1 MPHVFLDFEAFSYV
15 DLKMVGSYKYAED
28 PTTEAL
34 CYAIAVDDSP
44 VSLAIPDALDR
55 LTFPRDIPDDWIF
68 VAHNIEMEKNILRSK
83 FEIDIPFERWIDTAA
98 LAARMSLPRS
108 LEELALFFSLDV
120 GAKQDANTARKG
132 DSVCRPRPPSKHNP
146 ATRWTPATKP
156 EAFTALYERC
166 KLDVELCRT
175 VFKRLLQHEENERAI
190 WLLTMKM
197 NQQGVKVD
205 LDSIPD
211 ALEVLRKDGDPLIAE
226 FAELTGGLKVKS
238 YVKVAELLGMQGC
251 DRPQVREALKNKNLD
266 PRKRRIL
273 EIIQALSK
281 ASPSKLDAMVNRAHS
296 DNRVR
301 GSFLY
306 AGAERTLRWSSSG
319 VQFQNFKRGLGKE
332 MDLAFRAL
340 RTGMLERVFDGAPRV
355 PPDPPLTPTG
365 TVAEMLKG
373 FILGPHFHGDLA
385 QIEARVI
392 AWYAGDEEQLQLFR
406 NKGDPYCSLASDIF
420 GEKVTKADKERRFI
434 GKQGELS
441 CGFGVGADK
450 FQWNLFDKFDVEISD
465 DFSKHIVA
473 TYRKRHPKIV
483 AFWGRVEKGF
493 VHVVA
498 TKTPRVRVTR
508 NLWMGYVKI
517 SGQNFAY
524 IELPNGRKMYYAD
537 AQLLPGKR
545 GPQVA
550 YYGRD
555 QFHPGWT
562 LITTYG
568 GKIAEN
574 VTQAFAREI
583 IAAAMLRLDAAGYVL
598 EMTVHDAVAA
608 VDDGTKTLQDF
619 TNRMKEVPPYAEGL
633 PIEVD
638 TSRSVRYQ

>member
-1 MPHVFLDFEAFSYV
+1 MPHVFLDFEAFSYS
-15 DLKMVGSYKYAED
+15 DLKEIGSYRYAED
-28 PTTEAL
+28 PTIDLL

-55 LTFPRDIPDDWIF
+55 LAFPPDIPDSWIF
-68 VAHNIEMEKNILRSK
+68 VAHNIEMEKNILRAK
-83 FEIDIPFERWIDTAA
+83 YGIDLPFERWVDTAA

-108 LEELALFFSLDV
+108 LEELALFFGLDV

-175 VFKRLLQHEENERAI
+175 VFKRLLQHEEQERAI

-197 NQQGVKVD
+197 NQTGVKVD
-205 LDSIPD
+205 LASIPA
-211 ALEVLRKDGDPLIAE
+211 ALDVLKRDGEPLQAE
-226 FAELTGGLKVKS
+226 FDLLTGGLKVKS
-238 YVKVAELLGMQGC
+238 YVKVAELLGMQSC
-251 DRPQVREALKNKNLD
+251 DRPSIREELKKTNLD
-266 PRKRRIL
+266 PQKRRIL
-273 EIIQALSK
+273 EIMRALSK
-281 ASPSKLDAMVNRAHS
+281 ASPSKLKAMVNRAHS

-319 VQFQNFKRGLGKE
+319 VQFQNFKHGLGSE
-332 MDLAFRAL
+332 MDIAFDAL
-340 RTGMLERVFDGAPRV
+340 RAGMLERVFDGAPRP

-365 TVAEMLKG
+365 TIAEMLKG
-373 FILGPHFHGDLA
+373 FILGPHFIGDLA
-385 QIEARVI
+385 QIEARII
-392 AWYAGDEEQLQLFR
+392 AWYAGDEDQLILFR
-406 NKGDPYCSLASDIF
+406 NKGDPYCALASDIF
-420 GEKVTKADKERRFI
+420 GVPVTKKDKERRFI

-450 FQWNLFDKFDVEISD
+450 FQWNLFDKFDVQISD
-465 DFSKHIVA
+465 EFATLIVA
-473 TYRKRHPKIV
+473 TYRRRHPKIV
-483 AFWGRVEKGF
+483 AFWDRMEKAF
-493 VHVVA
+493 IHVIVTRA
-498 TKTPRVRVTR
+498 PRVRVTR
-508 NLWMGYVKI
+508 NLYMGFMQI
-517 SGQNFAY
+517 SGRNFAY

-537 AQLLPGKR
+537 AQLIPGRR
-545 GPQVA
+545 GPQAA
-550 YYGRD
+550 YFGRD

-568 GKIAEN
+568 GKLAEN
-574 VTQAFAREI
+574 ATQAFAREI
-583 IAAAMLRLDAAGYVL
+583 IAAAMLRLQDAGYVL
-598 EMTVHDAVAA
+598 EMTVHDAVSAQ
-608 VDDGTKTLQDF
+608 DDGTKTLEDF
-619 TNRMKEVPPYAEGL
+619 GNRMKEVPSYAEGL

-638 TSRSVRYQ
+638 TARTMRYK